1 MHVRIFITL
10 DIDRVLRFW
19 ILSIILIRWRIDFL
33 LCFLCL
39 VLVLAKI
46 IVMSFLPIFILFLSI
61 ILSNHGSH
69 RSLFILM
76 PIIIAHTFVSVHS
89 AVSVYLSWITKW
101 FFIRS
106 YLSNLDIVFKF
117 ADYFILQLYLG
128 WIAICPFS

>member
-1 MHVRIFITL
+1 MHIRIFITL

-33 LCFLCL
+33 MCFLCL
-39 VLVLAKI
+39 VLMLAKI

>member
-1 MHVRIFITL
+1 MHIRIFITL

>member
-33 LCFLCL
+33 MCFLCL
-39 VLVLAKI
+39 VLMLAKI